1 MITSGLTLDT
11 SCFLIVKI
19 ANKFS
24 LQMVFI
30 CLMTRAA
37 VIDLIEERK
46 KIRVQ
51 VWCLFCD
58 TALLALRFFLLT
70 WYKLG
75 LHFHSHLCTPLRF
88 PEKLDHHELHLECS
102 AVPYVFTWFCT
113 S

>member
-58 TALLALRFFLLT
+58 TILLALRFFSSDMVQT
-70 WYKLG
+70 WPSLS
-75 LHFHSHLCTPLRF
+75 LPPMHT
-88 PEKLDHHELHLECS
+88 LEVS
-102 AVPYVFTWFCT
+102 
-113 S
+113 